1 MKPMKYF
8 LGMFLIAAILFA
20 PSGCS
25 LVAGKA
31 AVWGGKKIYHK
42 IKDDQ
47 ADNEQV
53 VVHDTHEDGGH

>member
-1 MKPMKYF
+1 MKQMKYI
-8 LGMFLIAAILFA
+8 LGMFLIAAIMFTQ
-20 PSGCS
+20 SGCA

-47 ADNEQV
+47 AKNEQV
-53 VVHDTHEDGGH
+53 AAHDAEEDGGR